1 MDRETAKARLRT
13 LASREGLDV
22 SLDFIRRPWV
32 TFASPNI
39 YMPSEFLDKSDDWI
53 RGWML
58 HEIEHRK
65 RSPGPIDRLLL
76 WVFKV
81 VSSGI
86 REPGKLLHFYTDLII
101 DQKLYSSRKGE
112 YGHFFA
118 DRQPSLS
125 YLDELNM
132 GLYLEVCNVIEK
144 VENPPSGKV
153 GKVYDIIFGHAKE
166 DEDRL
171 RELAIFLKEDFQG
184 GDPFMLD
191 IPPGL
196 ELSFEQRDRTIRQ
209 LLYSGATPA
218 HIEDFVDRL
227 RLGLTENQR
236 RQVLSSAKKLHLYYL
251 VQLVSPVLRGLRT
264 ADFPIFE
271 VWSPGDD
278 PRELSLIDTMR
289 IYGLLVP
296 GVFAV
301 KRRELVRG
309 RRAKSVVILMDCSGS
324 AGLNMTMGRER
335 EAAFGLIQAV
345 REYGDMVSFI
355 PFSTDV
361 KFDHSILYSKDYDE
375 VEDAVIRVESGGYS
389 NIASALSMALRV
401 GDLAGRQIV
410 FAMTDGRV
418 WDSEEAVG
426 LVNKLTEYGKVV
438 FFIFGTGVGGMP
450 EEAKDL
456 LRGSIVYECDPKEH
470 MIDQALR
477 EYMG

>member
-1 MDRETAKARLRT
+1 
-13 LASREGLDV
+13 
-22 SLDFIRRPWV
+22 
-32 TFASPNI
+32 
-39 YMPSEFLDKSDDWI
+39 MPREFLERPDDWI

-65 RSPGPIDRLLL
+65 RLPGSIETLLL
-76 WVFKV
+76 WVYKAI
-81 VSSGI
+81 SGGV
-86 REPGKLLHFYTDLII
+86 REPGKLVHFYTDLLI
-101 DQKLYSSRKGE
+101 DQKLSSSKPDE
-112 YGHFFA
+112 AAHFLA
-118 DRQPSLS
+118 ERGASLS
-125 YLDELNM
+125 YLDDVNED
-132 GLYLEVCNVIEK
+132 LYLK
-144 VENPPSGKV
+144 VLGFAKSDHSRSGDKVVRTHQIVFEN
-153 GKVYDIIFGHAKE
+153 AKD
-166 DEDRL
+166 DENRISDLATFL
-171 RELAIFLKEDFQG
+171 RDDFQG
-184 GDPFMLD
+184 GSPFVLD

-196 ELSFEQRDRTIRQ
+196 ELSFEERDRTVRH

-218 HIEDFVDRL
+218 QIEDFLDRL
-227 RLGLTENQR
+227 RLGLTEDQR
-236 RQVLSSAKKLHLYYL
+236 RQLLSSAKRLHLYHL

-278 PRELSLIDTMR
+278 PRELSLIDTIR
-289 IYGLLVP
+289 VYGILIP

-324 AGLNMTMGRER
+324 SGLNMTLGRER
-335 EAAFGLIQAV
+335 EAAFGLIQAA
-345 REYGDMVSFI
+345 REYGDIISFV

-361 KFDHSILYSKDYDE
+361 KFGQAVLYSRDYDE
-375 VEDAVIRVESGGYS
+375 IEEAVIKVEPGGYS
-389 NIASALSMALRV
+389 NIAPALGLALRV

-426 LVNKLTEYGKVV
+426 LANKLTEYGKNV

-456 LRGSIVYECDPKEH
+456 LRGSIVYECDPKEP